1 MVTFV
6 LDTNIWLDILLF
18 NDPSVNKLSNLIFK
32 KEILVLSC
40 KQCDDEFSRVLKYK
54 NLGIEKEKQ
63 NYMLRTY
70 KEFVKNIDFV
80 ETLNSSNIP
89 KCHDSDD
96 QKFINLSCFNHVDWL
111 LTKDK
116 QILKMKKKL
125 GKMKVKV
132 STVENWTSQFNHNF
146 Y

>member
-18 NDPSVNKLSNLIFK
+18 NDPSVKKLSNLIFK

-96 QKFINLSCFNHVDWL
+96 QKFVNLSCINHVDWL

-132 STVENWTSQFNHNF
+132 STVENWISQFNNNL